1 MVISLKSDK
10 LEKTQT
16 FSGRGTVVVNCSYLL
31 FINCLIFEFVDQRD
45 SNIGV
50 DQMDIEV
57 DEIMRG

>member
-10 LEKTQT
+10 LEKNQT